1 CRTANIVLAIGGLN
15 GFVSTEVQNS
25 TFVLR
30 LNVSAK
36 NPAHRQY
43 AARYIEL
50 CKLLRYPKGFSASK
64 GIVDIFGG
72 ASRPSSLGGETVQ
85 VRSIP
90 LVDVSETSQRLDEVS
105 RYQPQNQALTDKKI
119 KILQS
124 GTGFPCWLSSHSFYP
139 GIKSHGWN

>member
-1 CRTANIVLAIGGLN
+1 MNRSETRTTLILD
-15 GFVSTEVQNS
+15 
-25 TFVLR
+25 
-30 LNVSAK
+30 
-36 NPAHRQY
+36 
-43 AARYIEL
+43 RYIEL

-72 ASRPSSLGGETVQ
+72 ASRLSSLGGETVQ

-139 GIKSHGWN
+139 GIKSHSWN

>member
-1 CRTANIVLAIGGLN
+1 MPVLVGFQASRPASS
-15 GFVSTEVQNS
+15 FVSWDTDAAPKS
-25 TFVLR
+25 GTFHTR
-30 LNVSAK
+30 D
-36 NPAHRQY
+36 
-43 AARYIEL
+43 RYIEL